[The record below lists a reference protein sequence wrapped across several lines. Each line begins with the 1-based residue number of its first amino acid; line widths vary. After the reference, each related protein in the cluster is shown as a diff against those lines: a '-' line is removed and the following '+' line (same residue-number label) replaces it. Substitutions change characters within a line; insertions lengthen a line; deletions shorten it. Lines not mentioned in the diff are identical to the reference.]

1 MLSPD
6 SSNVRQ
12 KPDLTLRKLRSAI
25 SNGSTLLIDVDHRSA
40 WMRRLRDLNADAV
53 ADLGGEDA
61 LSSAERALVR
71 RSAMLQLQL
80 EMMEQRWAANNGQA
94 SAKALDTYQ
103 RTTGAL
109 RRVETLG
116 LQRRS
121 RDVTPPDPLDYA
133 RQHYGETS
141 R

>member
-1 MLSPD
+1 V
-6 SSNVRQ
+6 N
-12 KPDLTLRKLRSAI
+12 RS
-25 SNGSTLLIDVDHRSA
+25 L
-40 WMRRLRDLNADAV
+40 ADFT
-53 ADLGGEDA
+53 
-61 LSSAERALVR
+61 
-71 RSAMLQLQL
+71 
-80 EMMEQRWAANNGQA
+80 EQQA

-109 RRVETLG
+109 RRVLEMLG